1 MVSTK
6 TRRWV
11 LATLLGATIV
21 AATAPAAGGQWVP
34 PPVAPPL
41 PGQPFPPAPLP
52 GQFPPLPPPA
62 PGQGPPPGQGPAPG
76 QGPGRPLPI
85 GPGGPATIAAII
97 SAADGFAVLGEA
109 LEASGLLAA
118 LGHPSAVLTVFAPTD
133 AAFVRLARVL
143 GYAAASDHPTP
154 IFNFLIT
161 TFTRMGGGNPLP
173 ILQRI
178 LSYHI
183 VPGRMGT
190 RDLAGNTVR
199 TVEGG
204 LIAVRQWLRVI
215 DLAPAVR
222 MNAQI
227 APGDLGASNGVVH
240 VIDAVLLPFPVCP
253 INRVGYCRAIGA
265 QLDQRTCSCT
275 RRF

>member
-1 MVSTK
+1 MILK
-6 TRRWV
+6 
-11 LATLLGATIV
+11 L
-21 AATAPAAGGQWVP
+21 
-34 PPVAPPL
+34 
-41 PGQPFPPAPLP
+41 
-52 GQFPPLPPPA
+52 
-62 PGQGPPPGQGPAPG
+62 
-76 QGPGRPLPI
+76 PLPI
-85 GPGGPATIAAII
+85 GPGGPATVAAII

-183 VPGRMGT
+183 VPGRLGT

-253 INRVGYCRAIGA
+253 VNRVGYCRAIGA